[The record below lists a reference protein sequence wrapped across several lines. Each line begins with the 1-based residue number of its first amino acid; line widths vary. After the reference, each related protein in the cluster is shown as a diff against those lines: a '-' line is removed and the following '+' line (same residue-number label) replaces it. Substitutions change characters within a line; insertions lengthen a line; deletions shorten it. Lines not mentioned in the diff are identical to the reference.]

1 MINLSEKD
9 EPAIFATTRMKG
21 TILENVVLNAD
32 GTPDFYNSS
41 LTKNTRGSYSIEA
54 IENRTPDSMAGNPK
68 NVVFLTCDAFGVL
81 PPLSRLTPEQAA
93 YHFMSGYTAKVAGTE
108 MGITEPQATFST
120 CFGAPFMPRHP
131 SVYADLLSNKIRINN
146 AKCWLINTGW
156 VAGGYGASSRI
167 KIRWTRALL
176 NSALDGDLDDV
187 VFVDDER
194 FGFSVPTT
202 CEGVPDSILQPRD
215 TWHDKKKYDGTANV
229 LAQMFIENF
238 EQYSD
243 ACSQEVMDASPKQ
256 L

>member
-1 MINLSEKD
+1 
-9 EPAIFATTRMKG
+9 
-21 TILENVVLNAD
+21 
-32 GTPDFYNSS
+32 
-41 LTKNTRGSYSIEA
+41 
-54 IENRTPDSMAGNPK
+54 
-68 NVVFLTCDAFGVL
+68 
-81 PPLSRLTPEQAA
+81 
-93 YHFMSGYTAKVAGTE
+93 
-108 MGITEPQATFST
+108 
-120 CFGAPFMPRHP
+120 MPRHP

-187 VFVDDER
+187 VFVEDER

>member
-1 MINLSEKD
+1 M
-9 EPAIFATTRMKG
+9 
-21 TILENVVLNAD
+21 
-32 GTPDFYNSS
+32 
-41 LTKNTRGSYSIEA
+41 
-54 IENRTPDSMAGNPK
+54 
-68 NVVFLTCDAFGVL
+68 
-81 PPLSRLTPEQAA
+81 
-93 YHFMSGYTAKVAGTE
+93 
-108 MGITEPQATFST
+108 
-120 CFGAPFMPRHP
+120 
-131 SVYADLLSNKIRINN
+131 
-146 AKCWLINTGW
+146 
-156 VAGGYGASSRI
+156 
-167 KIRWTRALL
+167 L